1 MTRINTVVSMSFI
14 GLGMLGL
21 GILLSGPAGA
31 AGDVT
36 KAAPHDAATEATS
49 ATVKDTARD
58 TAREAKRDEARDAT
72 REESPQQAANILKQ
86 TFAQLLMREDNETD
100 RHTYGSQLMRGE
112 KSVRAIVGLI
122 ASSPEF
128 KEKWAIHSEVASAPS
143 TAKSIDNVY
152 CALLGRHNTSVTNV
166 REGVATGGIER
177 LIKDI
182 IDSKEYAAQF
192 GEQGVPHPSLNQQ
205 ESSGCPQ
212 VS

>member
-1 MTRINTVVSMSFI
+1 MTRINTMVSMSFI

-21 GILLSGPAGA
+21 GILLSNPARA

-49 ATVKDTARD
+49 AAAKDTARD
-58 TAREAKRDEARDAT
+58 MAREAKRDEARDAT
-72 REESPQQAANILKQ
+72 RHESPQQAATILRQ

-100 RHTYGSQLMRGE
+100 RNKYGAPLMRGE

-128 KEKWAIHSEVASAPS
+128 KEKWAVKGEVSSVPS
-143 TAKSIDNVY
+143 TAKSVDNIY
-152 CALLGRHNTSVTNV
+152 CALLGRHSTAVTNV
-166 REGVATGGIER
+166 REGVATGGLDR

-182 IDSKEYAAQF
+182 IDSKEYAAEF

>member
-1 MTRINTVVSMSFI
+1 MTRINTMVSMSFI

-21 GILLSGPAGA
+21 GILLSNPARA

-49 ATVKDTARD
+49 AAAKDTARD
-58 TAREAKRDEARDAT
+58 MAREAKRDEARDAT
-72 REESPQQAANILKQ
+72 RHESPQQAATILRQ

-100 RHTYGSQLMRGE
+100 RNKYGAPLMRGE

-128 KEKWAIHSEVASAPS
+128 KEKWAVKGEVSSAPS
-143 TAKSIDNVY
+143 TAKSVDYIY
-152 CALLGRHNTSVTNV
+152 CALLGRHSTAVTNV
-166 REGVATGGIER
+166 REGVATGGLDR

-182 IDSKEYAAQF
+182 IDSKEYAAEF

>member
-1 MTRINTVVSMSFI
+1 MTRINTMVSMSFI

-21 GILLSGPAGA
+21 GILLSNPAGA

-36 KAAPHDAATEATS
+36 KAAQHDAATEATS
-49 ATVKDTARD
+49 ATAKDTARD

-72 REESPQQAANILKQ
+72 REESPQQAATILKQ

-100 RHTYGSQLMRGE
+100 RNKYGAPLMRGE

-122 ASSPEF
+122 ATSPEF
-128 KEKWAIHSEVASAPS
+128 KERWAVKGEVPSAPS

-152 CALLGRHNTSVTNV
+152 CALLGRHNTAVTNV
-166 REGVATGGIER
+166 REGVATGGIDR
-177 LIKDI
+177 LIKDL
-182 IDSKEYAAQF
+182 IDSKEYAAAF
-192 GEQGVPHPSLNQQ
+192 GEQGVPHLSLNQH

-212 VS
+212 AS

>member
-1 MTRINTVVSMSFI
+1 MNKINTMVSMSFI

-21 GILLSGPAGA
+21 AILLPNPARA

-49 ATVKDTARD
+49 EAAKDTARD
-58 TAREAKRDEARDAT
+58 VAREAKRDEARDAT
-72 REESPQQAANILKQ
+72 RHESPDQAAAILRQ

-100 RHTYGSQLMRGE
+100 RNKYGAQLMRGE

-128 KEKWAIHSEVASAPS
+128 KEKWAVKGEVPSAPS
-143 TAKSIDNVY
+143 TAKSVDNIY
-152 CALLGRHNTSVTNV
+152 CALLGRHSTAVTNV
-166 REGVATGGIER
+166 REGVATGGLDR

-182 IDSKEYAAQF
+182 IDSKEYAAEF
-192 GEQGVPHPSLNQQ
+192 GEQGVPHPSLNQH